1 MNNTPVVIAVLGA
14 TNREQRKSHRAA
26 AWVAQQGELLE
37 NVEIVYVDP
46 REFYFPGDGEDP
58 ESKDARYTEI
68 VQRADGF
75 LIVTPEYNHS
85 FPGTLKRM
93 LDSEFKHYFHKAV
106 AVCGA
111 SDGDWG
117 GTRAVEALLPVL
129 RTLGLSV
136 SKNST
141 YFTHVDTLFN
151 EEGVIDPERKDK
163 FEKSISGVY
172 KDLLWLTRA
181 LKEAREYGS

>member
-1 MNNTPVVIAVLGA
+1 MNKQPIVIAVLAA

-26 AWVAQQGELLE
+26 AWVAEQGKALDG
-37 NVEIVYVDP
+37 VEIVYVDP
-46 REFYFPGDGEDP
+46 KDFYFPGDGEDP

-68 VQRADGF
+68 VARADAF

-93 LDSEFKHYFHKAV
+93 LDSEYKHYLHKAV

-129 RTLGLSV
+129 RTLGLAV
-136 SKNST
+136 SKNSA
-141 YFTHVDTLFN
+141 YFTHVDTLFDEN
-151 EEGVIDPERKDK
+151 GVIDEQLKEK
-163 FEKSISGVY
+163 FEKSIAGVY
-172 KDLLWLTRA
+172 KDLVWLAQA
-181 LKEAREYGS
+181 LKQARETSE

>member
-1 MNNTPVVIAVLGA
+1 MNNEPLTIAVLAA

-26 AWVAQQGELLE
+26 AWVAEQGKNIEG
-37 NVEIVYVDP
+37 VEIIYVDP
-46 REFYFPGDGEDP
+46 RDFYFPGDGEDP

-93 LDSEFKHYFHKAV
+93 LDSEFKHYLHKAV

-129 RTLGLSV
+129 RTLGLAV

-141 YFTHVDTLFN
+141 YFTHVDTLFD
-151 EEGVIDPERKDK
+151 ESGMIDPERQEK

-172 KDLLWLTRA
+172 TDLIWLTQA
-181 LKEAREYGS
+181 LKTARTHGS

>member
-1 MNNTPVVIAVLGA
+1 MSNSKVVIAVLAA

-26 AWVAQQGELLE
+26 AWVAQQGEGLE
-37 NVEIVYVDP
+37 DVEIVYVDP

-58 ESKDARYTEI
+58 ESKDARYTAI
-68 VQRADGF
+68 VERADGF

-85 FPGTLKRM
+85 YPGTLKRM
-93 LDSEFKHYFHKAV
+93 LDSEFKHYLHKAV

-117 GTRAVEALLPVL
+117 GTRAVESLLPVL
-129 RTLGLSV
+129 RTLGLTI

-141 YFTHVDTLFN
+141 YFTHVDTLFD
-151 EEGVIDPERKDK
+151 EQGVIDPERKPK
-163 FEKSISGVY
+163 YEKSIQGVY
-172 KDLLWLTRA
+172 ADLLWLTRA
-181 LKEAREYGS
+181 LKEARNSGS